1 MRVRRGVF
9 MKISLFI
16 DTFLPYTNDIATV
29 IKIIKREFI
38 DVKRVNPEI
47 HVPPV
52 G

>member
-1 MRVRRGVF
+1 
-9 MKISLFI
+9 MKISFSI
-16 DTFLPYTNDIATV
+16 DTSLPYTNGIATL
-29 IKIIKREFI
+29 IKMIKREFT